1 MMDTA
6 FLWKI
11 RQTVEKNFKRKK
23 IRIYMQFVT
32 WSKDKQQKLLLG
44 HWSIDK
50 DVKDVQFNLFIF
62 DVSRQK

>member
-23 IRIYMQFVT
+23 NKDLYAIR
-32 WSKDKQQKLLLG
+32 
-44 HWSIDK
+44 
-50 DVKDVQFNLFIF
+50 DVK
-62 DVSRQK
+62 